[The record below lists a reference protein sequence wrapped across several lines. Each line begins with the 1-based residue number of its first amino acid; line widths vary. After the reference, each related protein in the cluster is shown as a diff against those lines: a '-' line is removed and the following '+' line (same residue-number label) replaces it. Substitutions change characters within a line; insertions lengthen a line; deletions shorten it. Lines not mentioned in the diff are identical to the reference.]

1 MSQTALCQLCSRALT
16 IMWGVGLFRSRSAPA
31 WTVCTLFAMA
41 VSTGCT
47 ATSAPVPSESSSHAG
62 MVESGSAPALPAT
75 SSTESPAAQQ
85 SHDDCPVSHAL
96 RTDAAPKDMRP
107 VMAASAQPVPWIE
120 GWRGNDALWVGL
132 PAQTTVPA
140 QPDPDQAG
148 WLVTKFPWW
157 RLAAGDLTVRAK
169 RLDGPADFRSSIP
182 NGAYGDSGFIPS
194 GLYWSAPGCWQLTGD
209 VSGQSLTVVIRVQ
222 RQP

>member
-1 MSQTALCQLCSRALT
+1 MVSLHPTVAHER
-16 IMWGVGLFRSRSAPA
+16 RSALSVTSVPPTDVPDGAMPA
-31 WTVCTLFAMA
+31 LQPRTDHNV
-41 VSTGCT
+41 GCGT
-47 ATSAPVPSESSSHAG
+47 FQIPVGSSVAGVHPLRSGGINRLHCHSAPVPSESLSHAG

-96 RTDAAPKDMRP
+96 PTDAAPKDMRP

-148 WLVTKFPWW
+148 WLVTKFP
-157 RLAAGDLTVRAK
+157 
-169 RLDGPADFRSSIP
+169 
-182 NGAYGDSGFIPS
+182 
-194 GLYWSAPGCWQLTGD
+194 
-209 VSGQSLTVVIRVQ
+209 
-222 RQP
+222 